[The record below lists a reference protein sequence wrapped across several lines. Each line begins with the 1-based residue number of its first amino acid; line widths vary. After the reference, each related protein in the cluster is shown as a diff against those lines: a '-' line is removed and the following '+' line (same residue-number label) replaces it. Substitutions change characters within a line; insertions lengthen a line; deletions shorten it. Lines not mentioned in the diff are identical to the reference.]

1 MTEADVLQALEPLFQ
16 DVFDDDDLTLT
27 ADTTARDVEGWD
39 SLAHVS
45 LIVAAEQ
52 RFGVKF
58 RTAELD
64 SLHNVGHF
72 AQLISVKLQGK

>member
-1 MTEADVLQALEPLFQ
+1 MNEQEVLTALNPIFQ
-16 DVFDDDDLTLT
+16 DMFDDDDIALTS
-27 ADTTARDVEGWD
+27 DTTAKDIEGWD

-72 AQLISVKLQGK
+72 AQLISKKLNG

>member
-1 MTEADVLQALEPLFQ
+1 MNEQEVLSALEPIFR
-16 DVFDDDDLTLT
+16 DMFDDDGIDLT
-27 ADTTARDVEGWD
+27 ADTTAEDIDGWD

-58 RTAELD
+58 LTAELD
-64 SLHNVGHF
+64 SLHDVGHF
-72 AQLISVKLQGK
+72 AQLISKKLNG

>member
-1 MTEADVLQALEPLFQ
+1 MNEQEVLTALNPIFQ
-16 DVFDDDDLTLT
+16 DMFDDDDIELTP
-27 ADTTARDVEGWD
+27 DTTAKDIEGWD

-72 AQLISVKLQGK
+72 AQLISKKLNG

>member
-1 MTEADVLQALEPLFQ
+1 MNEQEVLSALKPIFR
-16 DVFDDDDLTLT
+16 DMFDDDGIELT
-27 ADTTARDVEGWD
+27 ADTTAEDIEGWD

-64 SLHNVGHF
+64 SLHDVGHF
-72 AQLISVKLQGK
+72 AQLISKKLNG